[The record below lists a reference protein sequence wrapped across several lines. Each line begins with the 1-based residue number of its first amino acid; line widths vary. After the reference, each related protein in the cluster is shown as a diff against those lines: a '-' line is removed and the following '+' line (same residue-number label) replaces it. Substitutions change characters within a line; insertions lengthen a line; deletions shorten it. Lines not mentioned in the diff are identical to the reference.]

1 MGLIGKIKGKLQHKE
16 KQVEKVAQNKA
27 PRDVDNIKPPDIP
40 VTDTRPAEPDKGPQT
55 GPPKPVL
62 QAPAQPD
69 APHGTQKPDL
79 SALLTLASASHLPP
93 FTERLAVP
101 FAVLSRKHRAC
112 FA

>member
-27 PRDVDNIKPPDIP
+27 PRDVDNVKAPDVP
-40 VTDTRPAEPDKGPQT
+40 VTDTRPAEPDTGPRT

-79 SALLTLASASHLPP
+79 SALLREHLRRTLP
-93 FTERLAVP
+93 RLQ
-101 FAVLSRKHRAC
+101 
-112 FA
+112 